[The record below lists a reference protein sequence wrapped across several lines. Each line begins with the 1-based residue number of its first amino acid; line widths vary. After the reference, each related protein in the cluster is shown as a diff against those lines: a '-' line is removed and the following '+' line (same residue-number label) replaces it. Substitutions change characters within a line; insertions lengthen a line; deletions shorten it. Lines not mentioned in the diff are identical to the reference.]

1 MKLTKGDKILIV
13 ILSLFSLL
21 LAYFFSSI
29 NTSSSDKYVSV
40 MVNGQEI
47 KRIDFSKETVGRTYA
62 IETEFGRNV
71 IELGDESVWVIEAD
85 CPDKLD
91 IKQGVIDKPGQVL
104 VCLPNRL
111 IVEIKAKNSDN
122 TDKIDNLNY

>member
-13 ILSLFSLL
+13 FLAIFSLFI
-21 LAYFFSSI
+21 AYFFMKMGSQ
-29 NTSSSDKYVSV
+29 TTGKYVSI
-40 MVNGQEI
+40 MVNGEEI
-47 KRIDFSKETVGRTYA
+47 KQIDFTKDMIGKTYA
-62 IETEFGRNV
+62 IETRFGRNV
-71 IELGDESVWVIEAD
+71 IEFGDESVWVIEAS

-111 IVEIKAKNSDN
+111 IVEIKARDI
-122 TDKIDNLNY
+122 DQDDIIDNLNY

>member
-13 ILSLFSLL
+13 FLSIFSLC
-21 LAYFFSSI
+21 LAYYFI
-29 NTSSSDKYVSV
+29 RLGGQTSGKYVSI

-47 KRIDFSKETVGRTYA
+47 KQIDFFDDMVGKTFA

-71 IELGDESVWVIEAD
+71 IEFGDESVWVIEAD

-91 IKQGVIDKPGQVL
+91 IKQGVINKPGQVL

-111 IVEIKAKNSDN
+111 IVEIKSRDIEKD
-122 TDKIDNLNY
+122 DIIDNVNY

>member
-1 MKLTKGDKILIV
+1 MKLTKGDKLLIV
-13 ILSLFSLL
+13 FLSIFSLVF
-21 LAYFFSSI
+21 AYFIS
-29 NTSSSDKYVSV
+29 NMGHATSGKYVSV
-40 MVNGQEI
+40 MVDGKEI
-47 KRIDFSKETVGRTYA
+47 KQIEFSQEMIGKTYV

-111 IVEIKAKNSDN
+111 IVEIKARDQGNEDV
-122 TDKIDNLNY
+122 IDSINY